1 MANFFNKNLK
11 NIRLEKK
18 MSQQKLADLVKVNR
32 ANISRWENGEVE
44 IPLDAAYNLSK
55 VLNVDFIDMVSKD
68 LIEDGSLRDYLDN
81 KTNTLVK
88 EIQSNPNISNK
99 GKEMLLNTL
108 NYVKED
114 TNDNKENSN

>member
-18 MSQQKLADLVKVNR
+18 MSQQQLADLVKVNR

-44 IPLDAAYNLSK
+44 IPLEAAYNISK
-55 VLNVDFIDMVSKD
+55 AINVDFIDMVSKD
-68 LIEDGSLRDYLDN
+68 LIENGSLDDYLYS
-81 KTNTLVK
+81 KTDTLIK
-88 EIQSNPNISNK
+88 EIQNNPNITSK

-108 NYVKED
+108 NYVKD
-114 TNDNKENSN
+114 DKHDNQKNTN

>member
-18 MSQQKLADLVKVNR
+18 MSQQQLADLVKVNR

-44 IPLDAAYNLSK
+44 IPLEAAYNISK
-55 VLNVDFIDMVSKD
+55 AVNVDFIDMVSKD
-68 LIEDGSLRDYLDN
+68 LIENGSLDDYLYS
-81 KTNTLVK
+81 KTDTLVK
-88 EIQSNPNISNK
+88 EIQNNPNITSK

-108 NYVKED
+108 NYVKD
-114 TNDNKENSN
+114 DKHDNQKNAN

>member
-68 LIEDGSLRDYLDN
+68 LIEDGSLKEYLDN
-81 KTNTLVK
+81 KTNNLIK
-88 EIQSNPNISNK
+88 EIQSNPSISDK

-114 TNDNKENSN
+114 TNDNKKNSN